1 MTNMPGLKSRF
12 HLPLKKIGQLILLSA
27 SLMIQ
32 PCYAQDN
39 PLGQTFQIN
48 TRLDSYVGK
57 PAWVIIVKDVATGQ
71 VVPYFFPIYEQ
82 DHFWINFTFTNAFR
96 VILSELQFGPPDV
109 TIKNFCHLQD
119 GILDRESLIISLTGK
134 LTPDRSTSFCSVQR
148 FKSYSFPIV
157 TPAPASTSASPEK
170 GGAIPGI
177 PGAAGNPLSSL
188 PSSLSALAPLAK
200 MAL

>member
-1 MTNMPGLKSRF
+1 MTNIPGLKSKL
-12 HLPLKKIGQLILLSA
+12 HLALKRLSLLALLSA
-27 SLMIQ
+27 GLMIHL

-82 DHFWINFTFTNAFR
+82 EQFWVNFTFTNAFR
-96 VILSELQFGPPDV
+96 IILSELQFGPPDA
-109 TIKNFCHLQD
+109 IIRNFCHLQD
-119 GILDRESLIISLTGK
+119 GILDRESLIINLTGR
-134 LTPDRSTSFCSVQR
+134 LTPDRRTSNCNVQR

-157 TPAPASTSASPEK
+157 TPAPAASSK
-170 GGAIPGI
+170 TAAPGL
-177 PGAAGNPLSSL
+177 GAALGAGSADPLSAL
-188 PSSLSALAPLAK
+188 SSLSALAPLAK